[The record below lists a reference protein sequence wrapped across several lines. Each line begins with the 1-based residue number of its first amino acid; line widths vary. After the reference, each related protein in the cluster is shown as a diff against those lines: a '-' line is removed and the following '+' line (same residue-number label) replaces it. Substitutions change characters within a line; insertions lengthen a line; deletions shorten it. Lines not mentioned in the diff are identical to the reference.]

1 MLFWVIIAVMT
12 AATTLALLG
21 PVARARK
28 TASATPESHDVEVY
42 RDQLSE
48 VDRDL
53 ADGLVE
59 PVQAEVARTEISR
72 RLLAAAR
79 KSDAA
84 DADAAGAD
92 SSKLRRAV
100 AIAVVIFMP
109 LAAVTAY
116 IELGRPDLPQLP
128 LAARLQ
134 AEPQSTDIAML
145 ITRAEQHLAANPNDG
160 RGWDVLGPIY
170 LRTGRFDDAAAAL
183 QKAIALLGP
192 SPERQANL
200 GEALFSAA
208 GGIVT
213 EQASLSF
220 QTAREL
226 DPTDPRPRFYLAL
239 ALAQEGKTTEARA
252 AFTSMLESAPEG
264 APWIQAVQSQIAAL
278 QPEAESAVPGN
289 PSAADIAAAQ
299 NMSPE
304 DRQAMIGSM
313 IESLAA
319 KLADNPDN
327 IEGWQ
332 RLVRSYAVTGSRDKA
347 QTALD
352 QAFAVFAPSGPE
364 RQALNALANELGLT
378 ATPTLGGVPVAP
390 SAPAEPQTG
399 NEPSASAETPFI
411 LPGAGANAA
420 PAMDAG
426 EEVQASAEA
435 ASAAP
440 GEPSRADVAAA
451 AEMSPADRAA
461 MIRGMVESLDA
472 RLADNPDNIEGWLR
486 LVRSYAALGDRAA
499 AEQALARATD
509 TFPGDSEGGLQ
520 LAGLAAQLGLG
531 TEVEGQ

>member
-1 MLFWVIIAVMT
+1 MLFWVIVAAMT

-28 TASATPESHDVEVY
+28 AESMTPESHDVEVY

-48 VDRDL
+48 IDRDL

-72 RLLAAAR
+72 RLIAAGR
-79 KSDAA
+79 KIDA
-84 DADAAGAD
+84 ADAAGAGVD
-92 SSKLRRAV
+92 TSKLRRVV

-109 LAAVTAY
+109 VAALSAY
-116 IELGRPDLPQLP
+116 IQLGRPDLPQLP
-128 LAARLQ
+128 LSARMQ

-145 ITRAEQHLAANPNDG
+145 ITRAEEHLAANPNDG

-170 LRTGRFDDAAAAL
+170 MRTGRFDDAVAAL

-192 SPERQANL
+192 SPERQASL

-208 GGIVT
+208 GGVVT
-213 EQASLSF
+213 EQASLAF

-239 ALAQEGKTTEARA
+239 ALAQAGKTTEARA
-252 AFTSMLESAPEG
+252 AFTGMLQTAPQD
-264 APWIQAVQSQIAAL
+264 APWIPAVQSQIAAL
-278 QPEAESAVPGN
+278 QPDSGSAVPGN

-299 NMSPE
+299 NMSPA

-319 KLADNPDN
+319 KLADNPEN
-327 IEGWQ
+327 IEGWL
-332 RLVRSYAVTGSRDKA
+332 RLVRSYVVTGSRDEA
-347 QTALD
+347 QVALD
-352 QAFAVFAPSGPE
+352 QAFEVFAPSGPE
-364 RQALNALANELGLT
+364 RQALNALANELGLI

-390 SAPAEPQTG
+390 AAPAAPQS
-399 NEPSASAETPFI
+399 ESQPSPAAKTPFI
-411 LPGAGANAA
+411 LPDSSADAV
-420 PAMDAG
+420 PATDVVEPETSG
-426 EEVQASAEA
+426 GTASATPGGPSEA
-435 ASAAP
+435 
-440 GEPSRADVAAA
+440 EIAAA

-472 RLADNPDNIEGWLR
+472 RLAENPDNIEGWLR

-499 AEQALARATD
+499 AEQALTRATD
-509 TFPGDSEGGLQ
+509 TFPGDSEGGRQ
-520 LAGLAAQLGLG
+520 LAGLAAQLGLEP
-531 TEVEGQ
+531 EVEGQ